1 MRKIIFAAILSL
13 VTVLCVSATVAEIN
27 NANSIDYASSVTA
40 TIAGDG
46 EEIDFDTKTLV
57 VIYNL
62 MPQRV
67 KDLCTASY
75 KDIAPRIEKSKPFTY
90 QGVRITPVV
99 TEDGTDLKFS
109 CNGHTVVVENYT
121 KAEFDAIFGIYSYE
135 IYPFHHFNAVA
146 CRMRQQH

>member
-27 NANSIDYASSVTA
+27 NANSIDYASSITA

-109 CNGHTVVVENYT
+109 CNGHAVVVENYT
-121 KAEFDAIFGIYSYE
+121 KAEFDAIFGI
-135 IYPFHHFNAVA
+135 
-146 CRMRQQH
+146 

>member
-1 MRKIIFAAILSL
+1 MRKIFFAAILSL
-13 VTVLCVSATVAEIN
+13 VTVLCVSATVAEIS

-46 EEIDFDTKTLV
+46 EAIDFETKSLV

-62 MPQRV
+62 MPQKV
-67 KDLCTASY
+67 KDMCTASY

-90 QGVRITPVV
+90 QGVRITPIV
-99 TEDGTDLKFS
+99 TENGTDLKFS

-121 KAEFDAIFGIYSYE
+121 KAEFDAIFGI
-135 IYPFHHFNAVA
+135 
-146 CRMRQQH
+146 